1 MDNLLNVSFLTT
13 FYFWL
18 AVIMT
23 AFFIIKLIIFSMFG
37 MDDGSGDLVGTDVD
51 DGFNFISL
59 QSVIAFLMGFG
70 WMGYAALEWHFSGK
84 VSVLFAIG
92 GGLLLMALSIYL
104 MYLMKKLNYTPK
116 YDLTSLVEKTG
127 TSYIRFD
134 AKGLGKIQIEFNGR
148 LETLEAW
155 NDTDKEIESFKKI
168 KVTKVEDG
176 KIFVCE
182 VE

>member
-1 MDNLLNVSFLTT
+1 MENVLNVSFLTT

-23 AFFIIKLIIFSMFG
+23 AFFVIKLVIFSLFG
-37 MDDGSGDLVGTDVD
+37 MDDGDGDLVGTDVD
-51 DGFNFISL
+51 EGFNFISL
-59 QSVIAFLMGFG
+59 QSIIAFLMGFG
-70 WMGYAALEWHFSGK
+70 WMGYAALEWHFNGRI
-84 VSVLFAIG
+84 SVLFAIG
-92 GGLLLMALSIYL
+92 GGLLLMLLSVYL
-104 MYLMKKLNYTPK
+104 MFLMKKLNSTPK
-116 YDLTSLVEKTG
+116 YDLNTLVEKTG
-127 TSYIRFD
+127 TSYIKFG

-168 KVTKVEDG
+168 KVTKVEGD